1 MTIFYYLGRT
11 PPSHQETIDAIFQG
25 LNDLTSDP
33 NNKELRQEVHKL
45 IDDRLDGVESLESKT
60 SDTFDQ
66 LNQGTD
72 GVKDCEDQLK
82 TILKNLNDSGLE
94 DELRQNDPASDL
106 EDDLA
111 ALGLIRVSC

>member
-1 MTIFYYLGRT
+1 MTIFYYLART

-82 TILKNLNDSGLE
+82 TILKNLNDLGLE